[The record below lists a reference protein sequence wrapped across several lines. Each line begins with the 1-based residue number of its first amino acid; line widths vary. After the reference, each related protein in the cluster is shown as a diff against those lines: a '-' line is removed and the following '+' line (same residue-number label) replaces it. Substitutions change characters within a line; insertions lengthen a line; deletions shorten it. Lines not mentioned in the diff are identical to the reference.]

1 MGDRVGQRL
10 GNYRLVHL
18 LGEGGFAE
26 VYLGEHVY
34 LNTLAAV
41 KVLHTQLEGK
51 QSERFRYEAQTIAH
65 MEHPNIVRVLEFGVE
80 ETTPFLIMSYAP
92 NGTLRRRHPQGNQLQ
107 LATIVHYVRQIAGA
121 LQYVHDQKLIHRDVK
136 PQNMLLGPNNEVLLG
151 DFGLALITESSRR
164 QSIQDMAG
172 TIAYMAPEQIQ
183 GKPRRASDQYALG
196 VVVYEWLSGDLPFHG
211 SFSEIGSQ
219 HILTLPPK
227 LHEKIPAISP
237 DVEEVVMA
245 TLAKDPQQRFASI
258 RAFATAFEQ
267 ACQHR
272 QPSPTVVLVNQ
283 FPLLD
288 VTAAPPSQ
296 PLEPSGLIDP
306 DDLISQLVL
315 PSVSDTPTNPTG
327 EPPLPSASAIP
338 LERSHVQPVQQNQ
351 SPQTLFSAYPL
362 NQPPKN
368 TDPAIMQGQTKPRFS
383 LFDMS
388 KSSPRK
394 EPTNVLSIPETATL
408 APRTSKPSL
417 ITIVSAITVIVLL
430 IIVTMAYYAYQTV
443 TATAVTINLSPQ
455 THVISQVYTV
465 RADPLLQ
472 TPNPGA
478 KSIPARAFNRTEYS
492 SINGPTTGLVNC
504 IAGVFGCQQG
514 VSQEDVNNLVSQM
527 QPELQ
532 QKITRALQQKIA
544 NTRGMKVS
552 LINFQIISIKSTRT
566 RCGRDN

>member
-306 DDLISQLVL
+306 DDL
-315 PSVSDTPTNPTG
+315 
-327 EPPLPSASAIP
+327 
-338 LERSHVQPVQQNQ
+338 
-351 SPQTLFSAYPL
+351 
-362 NQPPKN
+362 
-368 TDPAIMQGQTKPRFS
+368 
-383 LFDMS
+383 
-388 KSSPRK
+388 
-394 EPTNVLSIPETATL
+394 
-408 APRTSKPSL
+408 
-417 ITIVSAITVIVLL
+417 
-430 IIVTMAYYAYQTV
+430 
-443 TATAVTINLSPQ
+443 
-455 THVISQVYTV
+455 
-465 RADPLLQ
+465 
-472 TPNPGA
+472 
-478 KSIPARAFNRTEYS
+478 
-492 SINGPTTGLVNC
+492 
-504 IAGVFGCQQG
+504 
-514 VSQEDVNNLVSQM
+514 
-527 QPELQ
+527 
-532 QKITRALQQKIA
+532 
-544 NTRGMKVS
+544 
-552 LINFQIISIKSTRT
+552 
-566 RCGRDN
+566 